1 MAINVMIGQMPE
13 MIEEKIAILK
23 VIEVTNGSR
32 MLIIHQTNHQNK
44 LPKDIT
50 INGINNTGMEEKIE
64 VGQGILVVLRL
75 KSPNGCQNL

>member
-13 MIEEKIAILK
+13 MIEETIAILK
-23 VIEVTNGSR
+23 VIEVINGSR
-32 MLIIHQTNHQNK
+32 ILIIHQTNRQNK

-50 INGINNTGMEEKIE
+50 INVINNTGMEEKIE